1 MSFPE
6 IVKIKQLE
14 SDIQE
19 YAQKYYNDGSSPVS
33 DEEFDAMVDEL
44 RKLHPTSSVL
54 TKVGWGYNINSDT
67 TSGEKCLHRYG
78 LIKGLDKCHDSK
90 ELGCEFFKDEEVHA
104 SLKLDGISVVLY
116 YDGGVLLQALTRGD
130 GEYGIDITK
139 KVIKIDPSLCILNN
153 DKDFTG
159 AVRGEIL
166 MSFNKFD
173 EFQKYHSDAKNARN
187 STAGLINAKEVLDDL
202 KYLDIVVYTVVG
214 DNSYTKYDQEYV
226 HHTTMDHIVTW
237 LHSNFNRVAPY
248 TTIILNENS
257 LTEEMKKLRDSWYG
271 DYPADG
277 IVLTKAVGFNLR
289 TGEVQYDA
297 KAFKFP
303 AESKTT
309 EVLDVE
315 WNLSK
320 TRYLIPKVKLAIV
333 QLSGTDVSY
342 ATAYNA
348 KYILDNNISKG
359 CIVEVTK
366 SGEII
371 PKITKVILSGEAD
384 IPRYC
389 PQCGSELK
397 WAGVHLQCVN
407 ELCGNAAIQDLLI
420 WLQNIAPVDGLGD
433 SIKLKFLEQ
442 MFGKDLSVES
452 VMNQKSKF
460 GFMMFAK
467 GGHKQLMSQ
476 MFNRLYGFDNS
487 KIDLVDALLAL
498 NIPRLGEVTSRK
510 LAEHPDIIKTLMNY
524 PDLAFSN
531 WFDMLSSIVGEAT
544 TNSLYENQNKL
555 MRLRLIEDRI
565 IWSNN
570 STVEE
575 KGKVAITGKLSVK
588 RSDFEKELRQAGYTP
603 SEISKDTK
611 FLITDNPNSSSSK
624 NIKADEWGIMKIT
637 EQEFRSKYMRR

>member
-1 MSFPE
+1 MAQNKLFNLE
-6 IVKIKQLE
+6 QKVKE
-14 SDIQE
+14 S
-19 YAQKYYNDGSSPVS
+19 AQKYYTDGTSEMS
-33 DEEFDAMVDEL
+33 DAEFDAAVEEI
-44 RKLHPTSSVL
+44 RKMNPNSPVVNN
-54 TKVGWGYNINSDT
+54 VGWGYNINSDT
-67 TSGEKCLHRYG
+67 TPGEKCLHRYG

-90 ELGCEFFKDEEVHA
+90 ELGCEFFKNENVHA

-116 YDGGVLLQALTRGD
+116 YDAGVLLQALTRGD

-139 KVIKIDPSLCILNN
+139 KVIKIDPSLYILNN

-166 MSFNKFD
+166 MSFSKFD

-187 STAGLINAKEVLDDL
+187 STAGLINAKEILDDL

-214 DNSYTKYDQEYV
+214 DDSYTRYDQEYV

-289 TGEVQYDA
+289 TGEIQYAA

-303 AESKTT
+303 AESKST

-320 TRYLIPKVKLAIV
+320 TRYLIPKVKLATV

-359 CIVEVTK
+359 CIIEVTK

-371 PKITKVILSGEAD
+371 PKITKVVLSGQAD

-407 ELCGNAAIQDLLI
+407 EMCGNAAIQDLLI
-420 WLQNIAPVDGLGD
+420 WLQNIAPIDGLGD
-433 SIKLKFLEQ
+433 SIKLKFLRQ
-442 MFGKDLSVES
+442 LFGENLSIES
-452 VMNQKSKF
+452 VMTQRNKF

-476 MFNRLYGFDNS
+476 MFNRLYGFDKS
-487 KIDLVDALLAL
+487 KINIVDALLAL
-498 NIPRLGEVTSRK
+498 NIPRLGQVTAEK
-510 LAEHPDIIKTLMNY
+510 LSKCPDIIRTLIEY
-524 PDLAFSN
+524 PDLAFGN

-544 TNSLYENQNKL
+544 TNSLYEHKNKL
-555 MRLRLIEDRI
+555 LRLKLIEDRI
-565 IWSNN
+565 DWRNELKI
-570 STVEE
+570 EE
-575 KGKVAITGKLSVK
+575 KGKVSITGKLSVK
-588 RSDFEKELRQAGYTP
+588 RADFEKELKQAGYTP

-611 FLITDNPNSSSSK
+611 FLITDNPNSTSSK
-624 NIKADEWGIMKIT
+624 NIKATEWGITKIT
-637 EQEFRSKYMRR
+637 EQEFRSKYM

>member
-1 MSFPE
+1 MTFPE

-44 RKLHPTSSVL
+44 RKLHPTSKVL
-54 TKVGWGYNINSDT
+54 NKVGWGYNVNSDT
-67 TSGEKCLHRYG
+67 TSGEKCPHKYG

-90 ELGCEFFKDEEVHA
+90 ELGCDFFKNENVHA

-116 YDGGVLLQALTRGD
+116 YDEGVLIQALTRGD

-153 DKDFTG
+153 DKEFTG

-166 MSFNKFD
+166 MSFSKFD

-187 STAGLINAKEVLDDL
+187 STAGLINSKEILDDL

-214 DNSYTKYDQEYV
+214 DDSYTRYDQEYG
-226 HHTTMDHIVTW
+226 HHTNMDHIVTW

-248 TTIILNENS
+248 TTIILKENS
-257 LTEEMKKLRDSWYG
+257 LIEEMKKLRDSWYD

-277 IVLTKAVGFNLR
+277 IVLTRAVEFNLKS
-289 TGEVQYDA
+289 GEIQYSA

-303 AESKTT
+303 AEAKST

-320 TRYLIPKVKLAIV
+320 TRYLIPKVKLATV

-359 CIVEVTK
+359 CIVEVIK

-371 PKITKVILSGEAD
+371 PKITKVIISGEAD
-384 IPRYC
+384 VPRHC

-407 ELCGNAAIQDLLI
+407 DMCGNASIQDLLI

-452 VMNQKSKF
+452 VMSQKSKF
-460 GFMMFAK
+460 GFTMFAG

-510 LAEHPDIIKTLMNY
+510 LAEHPDTVKTLINC
-524 PDLAFSN
+524 PDLSFGN

-544 TNSLYENQNKL
+544 TNSLYENQDKL
-555 MRLRLIEDRI
+555 LRLRLIEDRI
-565 IWSNN
+565 IWSIN
-570 STVEE
+570 SVIEE
-575 KGKVAITGKLSVK
+575 KGKVAITGKLSIK
-588 RSDFEKELRQAGYTP
+588 RSDFEKELRRAGYTLA
-603 SEISKDTK
+603 EISKDTK
-611 FLITDNPNSSSSK
+611 FLITDDPNSSSSK
-624 NIKADEWGIMKIT
+624 NKKASEWGIEKIT
-637 EQEFRSKYMRR
+637 EEDFRRMYLV

>member
-1 MSFPE
+1 MNRIAE
-6 IVKIKQLE
+6 LE
-14 SDIQE
+14 SKIRQ
-19 YAQKYYNDGSSPVS
+19 YSQMYYSDGSSPVS
-33 DEEFDAMVDEL
+33 DEEFDSMVDEL
-44 RKLHPTSSVL
+44 KQLNPDSELFRT
-54 TKVGWGYNINSDT
+54 GWGYDVNLDT
-67 TSGEKCLHRYG
+67 TPGEKYSHRYG
-78 LIKGLDKCHDSK
+78 QAGSLEKCRTWK
-90 ELGCEFFKDEEVHA
+90 EMGEVLQNKEIYM

-116 YDGGVLLQALTRGD
+116 YQNGILVQALTRGD
-130 GEYGIDITK
+130 GFAGIDITNK
-139 KVIKIDPSLCILNN
+139 VKVIESEFLKIEDNN
-153 DKDFTG
+153 FTG

-166 MSFNKFD
+166 MSYENFDKFK
-173 EFQKYHSDAKNARN
+173 EIHPEAKNPRN
-187 STAGLINAKEVLDDL
+187 STAGLINGNDIVDDL
-202 KYLDIVVYTVVG
+202 KYLDILVYTIVG
-214 DNSYTKYDQEYV
+214 DEGFNPENASMLNMIYV
-226 HHTTMDHIVTW
+226 VSW
-237 LHSNFNRVAPY
+237 LHRNFNKVAPY
-248 TTIILNENS
+248 ATGTLLEEKQHYQHLLNH
-257 LTEEMKKLRDSWYG
+257 LRTEWYG
-271 DYPADG
+271 TYPADG
-277 IVLTKAVGFNLR
+277 IVLTSYDVNINTFSHEIR
-289 TGEVQYDA
+289 YDA

-320 TRYLIPKVKLAIV
+320 TRYLIPKVKLATV

-389 PQCGSELK
+389 PQCGSELE
-397 WAGVHLQCVN
+397 WSGVHLQCVN
-407 ELCGNAAIQDLLI
+407 DMCGNASIQDLLI

-442 MFGKDLSVES
+442 MFGNDLSVES

-460 GFMMFAK
+460 GFMMFAR

-498 NIPRLGEVTSRK
+498 NIPRLGDVTARK
-510 LAEHPDIIKTLMNY
+510 LSGCPNVIKTLIDY
-524 PDLAFSN
+524 PDLSFGN

-544 TNSLYENQNKL
+544 TNSLYENQDKL
-555 MRLRLIEDRI
+555 LRLKLIEDRI
-565 IWSNN
+565 DWRSELKI
-570 STVEE
+570 EE
-575 KGKVAITGKLSVK
+575 KGKVAVTGKLSVK
-588 RSDFEKELRQAGYTP
+588 RSDFEKELRQHGYVP
-603 SEISKDTK
+603 AEISKDTK
-611 FLITDNPNSSSSK
+611 FLITDDPDSHSSK
-624 NIKADEWGIMKIT
+624 NIKASEWGITKMT
-637 EQEFRSKYMRR
+637 EQEFRSKYM

>member
-1 MSFPE
+1 MAQNKLFNLE
-6 IVKIKQLE
+6 QKVKE
-14 SDIQE
+14 S
-19 YAQKYYNDGSSPVS
+19 AQKYYTDGTSEMS
-33 DEEFDAMVDEL
+33 DAEFDAAVEEI
-44 RKLHPTSSVL
+44 RKMNPNSPVVNS
-54 TKVGWGYNINSDT
+54 VGWGYDINLDT
-67 TSGEKCLHRYG
+67 TSGEKCLHKYG

-90 ELGCEFFKDEEVHA
+90 ELGCEFFKNEEVHA

-116 YDGGVLLQALTRGD
+116 YDEGVLIQALTRGD

-166 MSFNKFD
+166 MSFSKFD

-187 STAGLINAKEVLDDL
+187 STAGLINAKEILDDL

-214 DNSYTKYDQEYV
+214 DDSYTRYDQEYV

-257 LTEEMKKLRDSWYG
+257 LTEEMNKLRDSWYG

-289 TGEVQYDA
+289 TGEIQYAA

-303 AESKTT
+303 AESKST

-320 TRYLIPKVKLAIV
+320 TRYLIPKVKLATV

-371 PKITKVILSGEAD
+371 PKITKVVLSGQAD

-389 PQCGSELK
+389 PQCRSELK

-407 ELCGNAAIQDLLI
+407 EMCGNAAIQDLLI
-420 WLQNIAPVDGLGD
+420 WLQNIAPIDGLGD
-433 SIKLKFLEQ
+433 SIKLKFLRQ
-442 MFGKDLSVES
+442 IFGENLSIES
-452 VMNQKSKF
+452 VMVQKNKF

-476 MFNRLYGFDNS
+476 MFNRLYGFDKS
-487 KIDLVDALLAL
+487 KINIVDALLAL
-498 NIPRLGEVTSRK
+498 NIPRLGQVTAEK
-510 LAEHPDIIKTLMNY
+510 LSKYPNVIKTLIEY
-524 PDLAFSN
+524 PDLTFGN
-531 WFDMLSSIVGEAT
+531 WFDMLNSIVGEAT
-544 TNSLYENQNKL
+544 TNSLYEHKNKL
-555 MRLRLIEDRI
+555 LRLKLIEDRI
-565 IWSNN
+565 DWRNELQF
-570 STVEE
+570 EE

-588 RSDFEKELRQAGYTP
+588 RADFEKELKQAGYTP

-611 FLITDNPNSSSSK
+611 FLITDNPNSTSSK
-624 NIKADEWGIMKIT
+624 NIKATEWGITKIT
-637 EQEFRSKYMRR
+637 EQEFRSKYM